1 MRAPGHAEDG
11 APSGTTVG
19 SPEDHP
25 CFRMP
30 LFPRFTPARRRPGL
44 QALEQRCAARLAAL
58 LRDAYD
64 SQGELETFL
73 EHRTSLWNLLTY
85 ADVREDR
92 IELVCAW
99 IDVLFSIDDVF
110 AQAPPSR
117 IRQLGIHQLPVVL
130 DGSPPA
136 VDTAFTR
143 AFGHL
148 REQTL
153 PLASERV
160 WQRYAR
166 TLYEFLEAC
175 HAERDL
181 VQDLAALDLPT
192 YETYRNSSIGECCFP
207 LLEFGLGID
216 LSDRLQ
222 KLPELRRLN
231 MLVARHWIGVNDVF
245 SYRKELYSGDMMNE
259 IQLALAENGG
269 DLQAAVDRIAATVH
283 HAESEFDHLA
293 AELRAGVT
301 GQDSGL
307 LTYLD
312 ALEAMIAGNLEW
324 SYLTPR
330 YNGSGHHW
338 NGLTDATV
346 ILTPDRTLYLP
357 HECAPAT
364 GTGRE
369 SLHAM
374 DSAEDE
380 DIEQY
385 AGEK

>member
-1 MRAPGHAEDG
+1 
-11 APSGTTVG
+11 
-19 SPEDHP
+19 
-25 CFRMP
+25 MP

-44 QALEQRCAARLAAL
+44 AALEQRCAARLAAL

-64 SQGELETFL
+64 SQEELETFL

-85 ADVREDR
+85 ADAREDR
-92 IELVCAW
+92 IDLVCAW

-117 IRQLGIHQLPVVL
+117 IRQLGILELPAVL
-130 DGSPPA
+130 DGRPP
-136 VDTAFTR
+136 VVETAFTR
-143 AFGHL
+143 AFEQL
-148 REQTL
+148 RDQTF
-153 PLASERV
+153 PLAPHRV

-166 TLYEFLEAC
+166 TLHEFLEAC

-181 VQDLAALDLPT
+181 TRDLASLDLPT
-192 YETYRNSSIGECCFP
+192 YEKYRNSSIGECCFP

-216 LSDRLQ
+216 LSDRLE

-245 SYRKELYSGDMMNE
+245 SYRKELYSGDTMNE

-283 HAESEFDHLA
+283 RVEIEFDGLTA
-293 AELRAGVT
+293 MLRAGVA
-301 GQDSGL
+301 GRDSGL
-307 LTYLD
+307 RAYLD

-330 YNGSGHHW
+330 YNGRGHTW
-338 NGLTDATV
+338 NGLTDAIV
-346 ILTPDRTLYLP
+346 ILTPDKTLYLP
-357 HECAPAT
+357 MSTPPHRTRGDALAP
-364 GTGRE
+364 GRP
-369 SLHAM
+369 S
-374 DSAEDE
+374 
-380 DIEQY
+380 
-385 AGEK
+385 

>member
-1 MRAPGHAEDG
+1 MKPPCHTEDG
-11 APSGTTVG
+11 AVAGGIAGP
-19 SPEDHP
+19 PADHP
-25 CFRMP
+25 RFRMP

-44 QALEQRCAARLAAL
+44 EVLEQRCAARLAIL

-64 SQGELETFL
+64 SQEELETFL

-85 ADVREDR
+85 ADAREDR

-117 IRQLGIHQLPVVL
+117 LRQLGIHELPAVL
-130 DGSPPA
+130 DGKRPA
-136 VDTAFTR
+136 VDTPFTR
-143 AFGHL
+143 AFGQL
-148 REQTL
+148 RDQTL
-153 PLASERV
+153 PLASPRV

-166 TLYEFLEAC
+166 TLHGFLEAC
-175 HAERDL
+175 HAERDV

-192 YETYRNSSIGECCFP
+192 YEKYRNSSIGECCFP

-216 LSDRLQ
+216 LGDRLEE
-222 KLPELRRLN
+222 LSELRRLN

-245 SYRKELYSGDMMNE
+245 SYRKELYSGDTMNE

-283 HAESEFDHLA
+283 RTEAEFDHLA
-293 AELRAGVT
+293 TALRAGAA

-307 LTYLD
+307 RAYLD

-330 YNGSGHHW
+330 YNGRGHHW

-346 ILTPDRTLYLP
+346 ILTPDRTLYRP
-357 HECAPAT
+357 HE
-364 GTGRE
+364 
-369 SLHAM
+369 
-374 DSAEDE
+374 DV
-380 DIEQY
+380 
-385 AGEK
+385 